1 MITDLKLKLISSI
14 RTFLDKWEDKL
25 ISKKEL
31 KEEREKIKAII
42 NDDKTALILN
52 CYKKLL
58 ENNKR
63 ILYLTK
69 GPGEERVSFMRRCVA
84 ANVEDRQPVI
94 LITFSSGLADAV
106 MWSKDMQMNYSL
118 KTVKYSEIDSL
129 REINSIGRIFFFPI
143 NEMSFHYAM
152 EQAMTLNKKL
162 LSIGLNP
169 MFIAESFEQFYNRYA
184 EDELEQYLDEYLD
197 EVFYDNIDKEQN
209 IILLADW
216 IYNPESTMSMKRVN
230 KKLINSLDAIIYGP
244 EYLKNAYTMFH
255 EKKAVMDTLDDFEN
269 QEVAEALRPVLNQMM
284 LTSSSTVYSGFI
296 ISPKNPEIKE
306 LNNYDNKS

>member
-1 MITDLKLKLISSI
+1 MMNNLKLKLINSI
-14 RTFLDKWEDKL
+14 RTLLDKWEDKL
-25 ISKKEL
+25 IAKKEI

-42 NDDKTALILN
+42 NDDKSTLILN
-52 CYKKLL
+52 YYKKLL

-63 ILYLTK
+63 ILYFTK
-69 GPGEERVSFMRRCVA
+69 EPGELRASFMQKCIT
-84 ANVEDRQPVI
+84 ANSEDRQPVI
-94 LITFSSGLADAV
+94 LMVFSSGLADAV
-106 MWSKDMQMNYSL
+106 MWSKDMKMNYAL

-129 REINSIGRIFFFPI
+129 REITSIGKIFFFPI
-143 NEMSFHYAM
+143 NEMNFHYAL
-152 EQAMTLNKKL
+152 EQAMVLNKKL
-162 LSIGLNP
+162 LSFGLNP

-209 IILLADW
+209 VILLADW

-269 QEVAEALRPVLNQMM
+269 QEVADALKPVLNQMM
-284 LTSSSTVYSGFI
+284 LTESSTVYSGFI
-296 ISPKNPEIKE
+296 ISPTSSEIKE
-306 LNNYDNKS
+306 LNNYYGES

>member
-1 MITDLKLKLISSI
+1 MMTDIKLTLIELI
-14 RTFLDKWEDKL
+14 RASLDKWENKL
-25 ISKKEL
+25 ITKKEI

-42 NDDKTALILN
+42 NDNKTDLILN
-52 CYKKLL
+52 YYKKLL
-58 ENNKR
+58 ESNKR
-63 ILYLTK
+63 ILYFTK
-69 GPGEERVSFMRRCVA
+69 EPGEWRASFMQKCIT
-84 ANVEDRQPVI
+84 ANSEDRQPVI
-94 LITFSSGLADAV
+94 LIVFSNGLADAV

-152 EQAMTLNKKL
+152 EQAMALNKKL

-169 MFIAESFEQFYNRYA
+169 MFIAESFEQFYNRNA
-184 EDELEQYLDEYLD
+184 EDEFDQYLDEYFD

-244 EYLKNAYTMFH
+244 EYLKNSYTMFH
-255 EKKAVMDTLDDFEN
+255 DKKAVMDTLDDFEN
-269 QEVAEALRPVLNQMM
+269 QEVADALKPVLNQMM
-284 LTSSSTVYSGFI
+284 LTESSTVYSGFI
-296 ISPKNPEIKE
+296 ISPTSSEIKE
-306 LNNYDNKS
+306 LNNYYGES